1 MFRRVNTEN
10 RLREERR
17 NEIETECRCCT
28 VFKSGTA
35 MRRRCAFK
43 TYDGDTLNLK
53 SVLCQYVLVVV
64 QKEKEVLDNSYVICE
79 EADQEFLAD
88 FLET

>member
-1 MFRRVNTEN
+1 MKLKQSADVVQFLKAVQQCEGDV
-10 RLREERR
+10 L
-17 NEIETECRCCT
+17 
-28 VFKSGTA
+28 
-35 MRRRCAFK
+35 FK